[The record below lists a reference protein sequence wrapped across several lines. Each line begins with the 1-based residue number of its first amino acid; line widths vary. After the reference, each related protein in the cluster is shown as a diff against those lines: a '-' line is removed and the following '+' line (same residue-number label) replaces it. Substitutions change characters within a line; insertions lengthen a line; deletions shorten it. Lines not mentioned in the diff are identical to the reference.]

1 MTDVAVND
9 KRKAK
14 GESVNLFRISLMTV
28 LLGLANVAQATDEP
42 KFVSKTFQEIQSR
55 VLRRDAESGAI
66 LQVKVK
72 EDAPQLSFGLDFT
85 IEEMP
90 DGRDAIVVLS
100 RNLKAG
106 DGVYEKYLLRL
117 DDALRQELQNQKR
130 VKELRVERNTKN
142 IEEQKKK
149 ITELSGG
156 KLSYGMSL
164 EEVVKVKGQPQNV
177 HSWQAAGAFIA
188 IYPGMSLDFWA
199 MKLTR
204 AELAR
209 E

>member
-1 MTDVAVND
+1 
-9 KRKAK
+9 
-14 GESVNLFRISLMTV
+14 MTV
-28 LLGLANVAQATDEP
+28 MLGLANFAQAADEP
-42 KFVSKTFQEIQSR
+42 KFVSKTFLEIQSR

-72 EDAPQLSFGLDFT
+72 EDAPRLSFGLDFT
-85 IEEMP
+85 IDEIPNDRE
-90 DGRDAIVVLS
+90 AIVVLS

-106 DGVYEKYLLRL
+106 DGVYEKYRLRL
-117 DDALRQELQNQKR
+117 DDALRQELKNQKR
-130 VKELRVERNTKN
+130 LKELEVERSAKN

-149 ITELSGG
+149 ITELSDG

-164 EEVVKVKGQPQNV
+164 EEVVKVKGQPQKV
-177 HSWQAAGAFIA
+177 RSWQAAGAFTA
-188 IYPGMSLDFWA
+188 IYPDMGLDFWA